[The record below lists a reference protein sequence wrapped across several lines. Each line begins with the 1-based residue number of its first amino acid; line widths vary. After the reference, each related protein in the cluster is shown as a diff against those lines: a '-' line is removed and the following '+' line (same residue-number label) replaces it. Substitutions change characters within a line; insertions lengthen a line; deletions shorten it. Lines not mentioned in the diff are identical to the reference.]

1 MISVK
6 SLREIELMRSAG
18 KITAETLKL
27 LEESVRPGISTLEL
41 DKLAENHIRKCGA
54 IPSFKNYGGFPGS
67 ICASINDEVIHGIP
81 SKNRVLKEGDIIS
94 FDVGACFKGYHGDAA
109 RTVGVGKI
117 SDEAQKLIDVT
128 KQSFFEGVEYAK
140 PSNRVSDISLAV
152 QTYAESFGYGVVRDY
167 VGHGIGFSLH
177 EAPEVPNFVD
187 ASRGRGARLVAG
199 MTLAIEP
206 MINMGDYRV
215 KVLDDD
221 WTVKTL
227 DGCLSAHY
235 ENTVLIT
242 SGKPEILTLL

>member
-6 SLREIELMRSAG
+6 SLREIELMRTAG
-18 KITAETLKL
+18 KITGETLQL
-27 LEESVRPGISTLEL
+27 LAESIVPGITTLEL
-41 DKLAENHIRKCGA
+41 DQLAENYIRKCGA
-54 IPSFKNYGGFPGS
+54 VPSFKNYGGFPKS
-67 ICASINDEVIHGIP
+67 LCASVNDEVIHGIP
-81 SKNRVLKEGDIIS
+81 SKTKVLKEGDIIS
-94 FDVGACFKGYHGDAA
+94 FDIGACYKGYHGDAA
-109 RTVGVGKI
+109 RTVAVGKI
-117 SDEAQKLIDVT
+117 PDEAQKLIDVT
-128 KQSFFEGVEYAK
+128 KQSFFEGIAFAK
-140 PSNRVSDISLAV
+140 PGQRVSDISAAI
-152 QTYAESFGYGVVRDY
+152 QKYAEGFGYGIVRDY
-167 VGHGIGFSLH
+167 VGHGVGSELH

-187 ASRGRGARLVAG
+187 IKRGRGARLVAG

-242 SGKPEILTLL
+242 NGEPEILTLL